1 MIRKR
6 NDSVKPGKGI
16 DGTEGEDFA
25 KRYVVDQWSNYGN
38 RRVPDTEDIKGR
50 KVRNNPGHAAYSPDW
65 DQPLREGED
74 IQFAWATR
82 DIFDLVNANSDV
94 RGDSVNA
101 NSGPIK
107 YGVDLKQGE
116 VICWQRNRS
125 QSLACSTAFMHF
137 APNSTHSSNKKR
149 WSRKTAGTARAFSWA
164 IFVTW

>member
-1 MIRKR
+1 VIRKR

-65 DQPLREGED
+65 DQPLRGGED

-107 YGVDLKQGE
+107 YGVDLKQE
-116 VICWQRNRS
+116 
-125 QSLACSTAFMHF
+125 
-137 APNSTHSSNKKR
+137 K
-149 WSRKTAGTARAFSWA
+149 
-164 IFVTW
+164 